1 VRQVFAEWY
10 EIREFITVLGGAAA
24 VWPPAARAA
33 GRANARIGVLV
44 NSVET
49 DPAVQGR
56 IAAFRQSLERL
67 GCSKIPAMSRE
78 RGDRG
83 DRMKRRQ
90 FITVI
95 GRRASL
101 DEQR

>member
-1 VRQVFAEWY
+1 MAPYGSADQGMAEWSNNGDPM
-10 EIREFITVLGGAAA
+10 ITRRGGYP
-24 VWPPAARAA
+24 VRYAARA
-33 GRANARIGVLV
+33 
-44 NSVET
+44 
-49 DPAVQGR
+49 
-56 IAAFRQSLERL
+56 
-67 GCSKIPAMSRE
+67 SKIPAMSRE

-101 DEQR
+101 DE